1 MVKIIVAIYKKK
13 EIILISR
20 IFLQYFDF
28 TNFFYFSGHIEIVKL
43 FIPFTYA
50 KNIPLEDHRG
60 NTPFDLSA
68 KEGHTDI
75 AKLLLRQMIDNSK
88 RPERELHDYLKF
100 LHHTYT
106 VDGRHDIASLILGPN
121 HLQH

>member
-1 MVKIIVAIYKKK
+1 M
-13 EIILISR
+13 ISR

-28 TNFFYFSGHIEIVKL
+28 TNFFFHFPGHIEIVKL

-60 NTPFDLSA
+60 NTPFDLAA

-88 RPERELHDYLKF
+88 MPEREMHDHLKF

-106 VDGRHDIASLILGPN
+106 VDGRHDIASLIVGPWFD
-121 HLQH
+121 LVKKL

>member
-1 MVKIIVAIYKKK
+1 M
-13 EIILISR
+13 ISR

-28 TNFFYFSGHIEIVKL
+28 TIFLFFIFYFSGHIEIVKL

-60 NTPFDLSA
+60 NTPFDLAA

-88 RPERELHDYLKF
+88 MTEREMHDYLKF

-106 VDGRHDIASLILGPN
+106 VDGRHDIASLIVGPWFDITRV
-121 HLQH
+121 LIS

>member
-1 MVKIIVAIYKKK
+1 M
-13 EIILISR
+13 ISR

-28 TNFFYFSGHIEIVKL
+28 RNFFYFSGHIEIVKL

-60 NTPFDLSA
+60 NTPFDLAA

-75 AKLLLRQMIDNSK
+75 AKFLLRQMIDNSK
-88 RPERELHDYLKF
+88 MPERELHDYLKF

-121 HLQH
+121 HLQY

>member
-1 MVKIIVAIYKKK
+1 M
-13 EIILISR
+13 ILG
-20 IFLQYFDF
+20 
-28 TNFFYFSGHIEIVKL
+28 FFFHFSGHIEIVKL

-60 NTPFDLSA
+60 NTPFDLAA

-88 RPERELHDYLKF
+88 MTENEMHDYLKF

-106 VDGRHDIASLILGPN
+106 VDGRHDIASLIVGPWFFITDHYYN
-121 HLQH
+121 FK